1 MIPELGSIQTDGLSE
16 SDMKAILYYGRQYSQ
31 DEDQNEIYAQ
41 QRAYKKEVFLE
52 EVEKYNRDL
61 RSGAVKVGEF
71 QEYYDRAMVK
81 IYDNC
86 VKPVY
91 VKKDANGNKFGE
103 SIPIGELISPEDDS
117 FGAEVA
123 RAAMQLVG
131 LKYKEA
137 AGQGYYSEML
147 IDCSA
152 LVKWAVTEVDQY
164 LGVYGVTKKA
174 EYQYAAT
181 NEPVWSVADGELNID
196 NLKPGDTLF
205 WQGGETGEIKH
216 TAIYIGNE
224 LMIEAQN
231 GSVQVVGVREE
242 THDSDG
248 EDSTLIQVNRM
259 TEDDLII
266 KAKRNEEKYG

>member
-1 MIPELGSIQTDGLSE
+1 MEYLDSHAKSANGDPYTVVIKVISDDYTRKMIPELGSIQTDGLSE
-16 SDMKAILYYGRQYSQ
+16 SDMDAIFDYGRQYSQ
-31 DEDQNEIYAQ
+31 NKEQNELYAQ
-41 QRAYKKEVFLE
+41 QRAYKKEVFLA
-52 EVEKYNRDL
+52 EVERYNSDL
-61 RSGAVKVGEF
+61 RSGAVKEGEF
-71 QEYYDRAMVK
+71 QEYYDRAMMK
-81 IYDNC
+81 IYETC

-91 VKKDANGNKFGE
+91 VKKDANGNKLGE
-103 SIPIGELISPEDDS
+103 SIPIGELIPPEDDS

-181 NEPVWSVADGELNID
+181 EKPFWKAEQGTLDQDRLI
-196 NLKPGDTLF
+196 PGDTLF
-205 WQGGETGEIKH
+205 WQGDETGEIVH
-216 TAIYIGNE
+216 TAIYIGDG
-224 LMIEAQN
+224 LMIEAQ
-231 GSVQVVGVREE
+231 
-242 THDSDG
+242 T
-248 EDSTLIQVNRM
+248 
-259 TEDDLII
+259 DLF
-266 KAKRNEEKYG
+266 KLLAYEKKQ